1 MDGQRP
7 LSFRIPGPREG
18 KAMTVIRRIAL
29 GTLVTLAALVLV
41 LAWFI
46 SHDAGPAP
54 LAPIPPQAARMKAL
68 VFRQYGGPEVLRIE
82 EVVKPSPKPDEL
94 LIRVHAAS
102 LNPLDWHRMR
112 GLPYPVR
119 LLATGIG
126 RPRLT
131 RLGVDFAGS
140 VEAVGAQVRHFR
152 VGDEVFGTADGAV
165 AAYVTSTEVG
175 LALKPANSTFEQ
187 AAAVPI
193 AGLTALQGLRDKGQL
208 KAGQKLLINGAS
220 GGVGT
225 FAVQIGKSMGAEVTG
240 VCSTRNQELVRL
252 IGADH
257 VVDYTREDVT
267 RGNERFDLVLD
278 MVGSHPLLAYR
289 RVLNPHGTLVVVG
302 SPSTD
307 RWIGAMSGWIKA
319 TFIRPF
325 VGQHYD
331 VLMAD
336 ANRTQD
342 LDALAELMRSGRVTP
357 VIDRTYALADA
368 AEAMRYLE
376 QGHARG
382 KIIIRVD

>member
-1 MDGQRP
+1 MEGELP
-7 LSFRIPGPREG
+7 LSFRVPGDGEG
-18 KAMTVIRRIAL
+18 EAMTMIRKIAL
-29 GTLVTLAALVLV
+29 GTLVILAALVLV
-41 LAWFI
+41 CAWYI

-54 LAPIPPQAARMKAL
+54 VAPIPQQSARMKAV
-68 VFRQYGGPEVLRIE
+68 VFRQYGGPEVLHIE
-82 EVVKPSPKPDEL
+82 EVEKPSPKADEL

-102 LNPLDWHRMR
+102 LNPFDWHRMR

-119 LLATGIG
+119 LIMTGIG
-126 RPRLT
+126 RPRNT
-131 RLGVDFAGS
+131 RLGVDFAGT
-140 VEAVGAQVRHFR
+140 VEAVGPQVKNFR
-152 VGDEVFGTADGAV
+152 VGDEVFGAADGAV
-165 AAYVTSTEVG
+165 AEYVTSTEVG
-175 LALKPANSTFEQ
+175 IALKPANSTFEQ

-208 KAGQKLLINGAS
+208 KAGQKVLINGAS

-225 FAVQIGKSMGAEVTG
+225 FAVQIAKSMGAEVTG
-240 VCSTRNQELVRL
+240 VCSTRNLELVRR

-257 VVDYTREDVT
+257 AVDYTREDVT

-278 MVGSHPLLAYR
+278 MVGSYPLLAYR

-307 RWIGAMSGWIKA
+307 RWIGAMSGWIKV

-325 VGQHYD
+325 VGQDYGTLMGD
-331 VLMAD
+331 V
-336 ANRTQD
+336 NRTQD
-342 LDALAELMRSGRVTP
+342 LDALAELIKSGQVTP
-357 VIDRTYALADA
+357 IVDRTYALADT

-382 KIIIRVD
+382 KVIIRIE

>member
-1 MDGQRP
+1 MR
-7 LSFRIPGPREG
+7 L
-18 KAMTVIRRIAL
+18 IRRIAL
-29 GTLVTLAALVLV
+29 GTLVTLAALALIG
-41 LAWFI
+41 AWLI

-54 LAPIPPQAARMKAL
+54 IAPISPQSARMKAL

-82 EVVKPSPKPDEL
+82 EVEKPSPKADEL
-94 LIRVHAAS
+94 LIRVLAAS

-119 LLATGIG
+119 LLASGIG

-140 VEAVGAQVRHFR
+140 VESVGSQVRRFR

-175 LALKPANSTFEQ
+175 IALKPADSTFEQ
-187 AAAVPI
+187 AAAVPV
-193 AGLTALQGLRDKGQL
+193 AGLTALQGLRDKAQL
-208 KAGQKLLINGAS
+208 KAGQKILINGAS

-225 FAVQIGKSMGAEVTG
+225 FAVQIAKSMGAEVTG
-240 VCSTRNQELVRL
+240 VCSTRNQELVRR

-267 RGNERFDLVLD
+267 QGSERFDVVLD
-278 MVGSHPLLAYR
+278 MIGSYPLLSYR

-319 TFIRPF
+319 TLIRPF

-342 LDALAELMRSGRVTP
+342 LDTLAELMRSGQVTP
-357 VIDRTYALADA
+357 IIDRTYALADT

-382 KIIIRVD
+382 KIIIRID

>member
-1 MDGQRP
+1 
-7 LSFRIPGPREG
+7 
-18 KAMTVIRRIAL
+18 MTMIRGIAL

-54 LAPIPPQAARMKAL
+54 VALMPPRAASMKAL

-82 EVVKPSPKPDEL
+82 EVEKPSPKPDEL

-119 LLATGIG
+119 LLETGIG
-126 RPRLT
+126 RPRFT

-165 AAYVTSTEVG
+165 AEYVTSTEVG

-193 AGLTALQGLRDKGQL
+193 AGLTALQGLRDKGRL
-208 KAGQKLLINGAS
+208 KAGQKVLINGAS

-225 FAVQIGKSMGAEVTG
+225 FAVQIAKSMGAEVTG
-240 VCSTRNQELVRL
+240 VCSTRNQDLVRG

-257 VVDYTREDVT
+257 LVDYTREDVT

-278 MVGSHPLLAYR
+278 MVGSYPLLAYR
-289 RVLNPHGTLVVVG
+289 RVLNPRGTLVVVG

-307 RWIGAMSGWIKA
+307 RWIGALSGWIKA
-319 TFIRPF
+319 TLIRPF

-342 LDALAELMRSGRVTP
+342 LDALAELMRSGHVTP
-357 VIDRTYALADA
+357 VIDRTYALVDA

-382 KIIIRVD
+382 KIIIRID

>member
-1 MDGQRP
+1 
-7 LSFRIPGPREG
+7 
-18 KAMTVIRRIAL
+18 MTLIRRIAL
-29 GTLVTLAALVLV
+29 GTLVILAALVLGG
-41 LAWFI
+41 AWYI
-46 SHDAGPAP
+46 SHDTGPAP
-54 LAPIPPQAARMKAL
+54 LAPIPQQSERMKAV

-82 EVVKPSPKPDEL
+82 EVEKPSPKADEL

-119 LLATGIG
+119 PMMTGIG
-126 RPRLT
+126 RPRNI

-140 VEAVGAQVRHFR
+140 VEAVGAQVKHFR
-152 VGDEVFGTADGAV
+152 VGDEVFGAADGAV
-165 AAYVTSTEVG
+165 AEYVTSTEVG
-175 LALKPANSTFEQ
+175 IALKPANSTFEQ
-187 AAAVPI
+187 AAGVPI

-208 KAGQKLLINGAS
+208 KAGQKVLINGAS

-225 FAVQIGKSMGAEVTG
+225 FAVQIAKSMGAQVTG
-240 VCSTRNQELVRL
+240 VCSTRNLELVRR

-278 MVGSHPLLAYR
+278 MVGSYPLLSYR
-289 RVLNPHGTLVVVG
+289 RVLNPNGTLVVVG
-302 SPSTD
+302 SQSND
-307 RWIGAMSGWIKA
+307 RWIGAMSGWINA
-319 TFIRPF
+319 TVIGHF
-325 VGQHYD
+325 VGQHYE

-336 ANRTQD
+336 VNRTPD
-342 LDALAELMRSGRVTP
+342 LDALAQLMQSGQVTP
-357 VIDRTYALADA
+357 IIDRTYAIADT

-382 KIIIRVD
+382 KVIIRID

>member
-1 MDGQRP
+1 
-7 LSFRIPGPREG
+7 
-18 KAMTVIRRIAL
+18 MTLMRRVAL
-29 GTLVTLAALVLV
+29 GTLVILVALVLV
-41 LAWFI
+41 VAWLI
-46 SHDAGPAP
+46 SRDAGPAP
-54 LAPIPPQAARMKAL
+54 IAPIPPQSARMKAL

-82 EVVKPSPKPDEL
+82 EIEKPSPKADQL
-94 LIRVHAAS
+94 LIRVHAAA

-119 LLATGIG
+119 LLASGVG
-126 RPRLT
+126 RPRFLG
-131 RLGVDFAGS
+131 LGVDFAGT
-140 VEAVGAQVRHFR
+140 VEAVGSQVKGFR

-175 LALKPANSTFEQ
+175 IALKPANSTFEQ
-187 AAAVPI
+187 AAAVPV
-193 AGLTALQGLRDKGQL
+193 AALTALQGLRDKGQL
-208 KAGQKLLINGAS
+208 KAGQKVLINGAS

-225 FAVQIGKSMGAEVTG
+225 FAVQIAKSMGAEVTG
-240 VCSTRNQELVRL
+240 VCSTRNQELVRR

-278 MVGSHPLLAYR
+278 MIGSYPLLSYR
-289 RVLNPHGTLVVVG
+289 RVLNAHGTLVVVG
-302 SPSTD
+302 SPSSD
-307 RWIGAMSGWIKA
+307 RWVGAMSGWIKA

-336 ANRTQD
+336 ADRTQD
-342 LDALAELMRSGRVTP
+342 LDTLAELMKSGQVTP

-382 KIIIRVD
+382 KVVIRIDK

>member
-1 MDGQRP
+1 
-7 LSFRIPGPREG
+7 
-18 KAMTVIRRIAL
+18 MTLIRRIAL

-41 LAWFI
+41 GAWYI
-46 SHDAGPAP
+46 SHDSEPGPV
-54 LAPIPPQAARMKAL
+54 APIPQQSARMKAV

-82 EVVKPSPKPDEL
+82 EVEKPSPKADEL

-102 LNPLDWHRMR
+102 LNPFDWHRMR

-119 LLATGIG
+119 AMMTGIG
-126 RPRLT
+126 WPRNT

-140 VEAVGAQVRHFR
+140 VEAVGPQVKNFR
-152 VGDEVFGTADGAV
+152 VGDEVFGAANGSV
-165 AAYVTSTEVG
+165 AEYVTSTEVG
-175 LALKPANSTFEQ
+175 IALKPANSTFEQ

-193 AGLTALQGLRDKGQL
+193 AGVTALQGLRDKGQL
-208 KAGQKLLINGAS
+208 KAGQKVLINGAS

-225 FAVQIGKSMGAEVTG
+225 FAVQIAKSMGAEVTG
-240 VCSTRNQELVRL
+240 VCSTRNLELVRR

-278 MVGSHPLLAYR
+278 MVGSYPLLAYR
-289 RVLNPHGTLVVVG
+289 RLLTPHGTMVVVG
-302 SPSTD
+302 APSTD
-307 RWIGAMSGWIKA
+307 RWIGAMSGWIKV

-325 VGQHYD
+325 VGQDYGM
-331 VLMAD
+331 LMAD
-336 ANRTQD
+336 VNRTQD
-342 LDALAELMRSGRVTP
+342 LDTLAELMKSGQVTP
-357 VIDRTYALADA
+357 VVDRTYALADT

-382 KIIIRVD
+382 KIIIRID